1 VSYKE
6 SKISVTPEQASLK
19 IRSWCAY
26 QERSHY
32 ETRNKLNEWRL
43 DEAVAENIIAD
54 LIAENYLN
62 EERFASAFAG
72 GKFRIKHWGRNKIK
86 VELKKHRI
94 SEVNLRKALTQIE
107 EESYCKM
114 IQHEIEKKLRS
125 IIKGDQN
132 KKFYATLQYLISRGF
147 EADLVREELKKLNET
162 DNYEFRSEE

>member
-1 VSYKE
+1 MSYKE

-32 ETRNKLNEWRL
+32 ETRNKLNEWCL

-62 EERFASAFAG
+62 EERFATAFAG

-94 SEVNLRKALTQIE
+94 SEVNLRKALKQIE
-107 EESYCKM
+107 EEAYCKM
-114 IQHEIEKKLRS
+114 IHHEIEKKLRS
-125 IIKGDQN
+125 SPKGDQN

-147 EADLVREELKKLNET
+147 EADLVREELKKLIET

>member
-1 VSYKE
+1 MSYKE

-72 GKFRIKHWGRNKIK
+72 GKFRIKRFVRLMLGLNHANSHQS
-86 VELKKHRI
+86 EKH
-94 SEVNLRKALTQIE
+94 
-107 EESYCKM
+107 
-114 IQHEIEKKLRS
+114 
-125 IIKGDQN
+125 
-132 KKFYATLQYLISRGF
+132 
-147 EADLVREELKKLNET
+147 
-162 DNYEFRSEE
+162 